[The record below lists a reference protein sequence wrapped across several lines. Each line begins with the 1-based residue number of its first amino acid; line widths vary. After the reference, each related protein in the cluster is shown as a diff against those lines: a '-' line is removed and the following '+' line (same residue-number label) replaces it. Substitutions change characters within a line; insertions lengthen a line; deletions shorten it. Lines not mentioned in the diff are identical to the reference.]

1 VEVEHLSTFQS
12 RLTSIPCYRMFP
24 QYRLGAGA
32 FTVLFKN
39 TAERDVRGVDLD
51 SMSAMWRYQNI

>member
-32 FTVLFKN
+32 FTALFKN
-39 TAERDVRGVDLD
+39 AMEGDAKRVDLE
-51 SMSAMWRYQNI
+51 SMSAMWRYRSM

>member
-1 VEVEHLSTFQS
+1 
-12 RLTSIPCYRMFP
+12 MFP

-32 FTVLFKN
+32 FTALFKN